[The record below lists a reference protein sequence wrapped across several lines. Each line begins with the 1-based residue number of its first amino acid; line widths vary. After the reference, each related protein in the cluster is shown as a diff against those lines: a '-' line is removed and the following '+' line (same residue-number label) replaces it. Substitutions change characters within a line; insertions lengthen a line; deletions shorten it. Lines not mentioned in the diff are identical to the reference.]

1 MKKDK
6 TFDWKALEAK
16 LILGLQQ
23 EQGNPLLRDTP
34 FYPLA
39 LYADMPEHIGFES
52 GHLSFRFKDFALTS
66 LQDIT
71 LDTAACTREDN
82 RMDVAVKLSQLG
94 LQAQY
99 EINARYAHKPGM
111 DTGGN
116 MRPLDEQSAQ
126 VAGAGASLTS
136 GVSPLSPDEVDAMVG
151 QARGQRESIQGTV
164 HGPSLL
170 STYNTHS
177 ESYNSAFVT
186 SANLRTLWAASGAT
200 TQMSRDTHDALNNN
214 EVVNSPTK
222 IYANNLTYNLTA
234 ANQQAN
240 VAIALKMMSIQAK
253 REGNDAL
260 AKQYSDAAIASAS
273 FKETVNTTGTDGKQP
288 GNMTGNQV
296 YEQLNDQSARMI
308 KLSEDEF
315 NNMLDQSIEEDPNG
329 GGADAEALR
338 NGWRILHNDERRMIR
353 EKMFLFEEE
362 LLALKNVEPAIL
374 WSGDCRAAF
383 SNTEALL
390 TMMYDEQA
398 AAWNVTDATVN
409 LPAFALELDD
419 ASWTGKVADVVRE
432 RLANVHFVKSLLQ
445 NKIQTILQDTIGQ
458 AAIKA
463 MA

>member
-23 EQGNPLLRDTP
+23 EQGEIRLVDTP

-39 LYADMPEHIGFES
+39 LYAEMPEHIGFAN
-52 GHLSFRFKDFALTS
+52 GHLSFRFKDFVLNT
-66 LQDIT
+66 LQDLT
-71 LDTAACTREDN
+71 LDAAACKHEGN
-82 RMDVAVKLSQLG
+82 RMDIAIKLRQLG

-99 EINARYAHKPGM
+99 EINTKYAHKPGM

-116 MRPLDEQSAQ
+116 MSQLDEQSAR
-126 VAGAGASLTS
+126 VAGAGASLT
-136 GVSPLSPDEVDAMVG
+136 GDVSPLSPDEVDAMVG
-151 QARGQRESIQGTV
+151 QARDQRTSIQGTV

-214 EVVNSPTK
+214 AVVNSPTK

-260 AKQYSDAAIASAS
+260 AAKYSDAAIASAS

-288 GNMTGNQV
+288 GNMTGDQV
-296 YEQLNDQSARMI
+296 YGQLNDQNARMI
-308 KLSEDEF
+308 KLSEEEF

-362 LLALKNVEPAIL
+362 LLALKDIQPEVL
-374 WSGDCRAAF
+374 WSGDCRAALN
-383 SNTEALL
+383 NTEAQL

-398 AAWNVTDATVN
+398 AAWNVTEAKVM

-419 ASWTGKVADVVRE
+419 ASWTGKIADVVRE

-445 NKIQTILQDTIGQ
+445 NKIQNILQETFGKVAIQ
-458 AAIKA
+458 ALA
-463 MA
+463 